1 MKLDINS
8 NIWKEVYNRIAN
20 NDEDFLV
27 AAVANQTRWSRVDA
41 ALYLKH
47 IYNIQII
54 TDPDGRWEA
63 VEFKDPSVITMI
75 LLKYRGEEHA
85 ID

>member
-27 AAVANQTRWSRVDA
+27 AVWTNQANWSKVDA
-41 ALYLKH
+41 ARYLKDN
-47 IYNIQII
+47 YDIQII
-54 TDPDGRWEA
+54 TGPDGRWEA
-63 VEFKDPSVITMI
+63 VEFEDPSVITMI

>member
-1 MKLDINS
+1 MKLGINS
-8 NIWKEVYNRIAN
+8 SIWKEVYNRIAN

-27 AAVANQTRWSRVDA
+27 AAVANRATWSKVDA
-41 ALYLKH
+41 ALYLKD

-54 TDPDGRWEA
+54 TGPDGRWEA
-63 VEFKDPSVITMI
+63 VEFEDPSIITMI